1 MSIANKIYTFPRN
14 ITALSDILSS
24 DEEEPSPRVLV
35 QKKDNA
41 NRQVIDLKAFRKK
54 NTKTKEVDTSRQFDS
69 QR

>member
-1 MSIANKIYTFPRN
+1 MSIANKIYTFPRK

-35 QKKDNA
+35 QKKENN

>member
-35 QKKDNA
+35 QKKENA